1 MATNVTKLDT
11 MPAHMLLIPTNIE
24 FPRYLLQ
31 IHTYLAPQHPL
42 NSRQE
47 SPSPPKDCLTP
58 MARID

>member
-31 IHTYLAPQHPL
+31 IHTYLAP
-42 NSRQE
+42 
-47 SPSPPKDCLTP
+47 
-58 MARID
+58 